1 MPRSPHHFF
10 SFRSSPS
17 GKGELFRSRLKGS
30 LWIWTAGTGAMFFL
44 TALEDLVRQGWNL
57 PLLIGSFGAT
67 AVLLYGAP
75 QSPLAQPRNVIGGHV
90 VSALIGVV
98 TFQMLGACG
107 LLAPSLAVSTA
118 IVAMRLT
125 GTLHPPGGATALL
138 AVIGGDGIHQLGYWY
153 ALVPCGAGAVVMVGT
168 AVAAY
173 RLAGN
178 GVYPV
183 RG

>member
-1 MPRSPHHFF
+1 MSRSVFLF
-10 SFRSSPS
+10 SSLWASG
-17 GKGELFRSRLKGS
+17 GKGEPLRSRLKDC
-30 LWIWTAGTGAMFFL
+30 LWIWITGSGAMFFL
-44 TALEDLVRQGWNL
+44 TALENVLRQGWNL

-90 VSALIGVV
+90 VSALIGVMA
-98 TFQMLGACG
+98 FQMLGAYG

-118 IVAMRLT
+118 IVVMRLT
-125 GTLHPPGGATALL
+125 GTLHPPGGATALM

-153 ALVPCGAGAVVMVGT
+153 ALVPCGAGAVVMVCT

-173 RLAGN
+173 RLG
-178 GVYPV
+178 GSVSYPS

>member
-1 MPRSPHHFF
+1 
-10 SFRSSPS
+10 
-17 GKGELFRSRLKGS
+17 
-30 LWIWTAGTGAMFFL
+30 MFFL
-44 TALEDLVRQGWNL
+44 TALENVLRQGWNL

-90 VSALIGVV
+90 VSALIGVMG
-98 TFQMLGACG
+98 FQMLGAYG

-118 IVAMRLT
+118 IVVMRLT
-125 GTLHPPGGATALL
+125 GTLHPPGGATALM

-153 ALVPCGAGAVVMVGT
+153 ALVPCGAGAVVMVCT

-173 RLAGN
+173 RLG
-178 GVYPV
+178 GSVSYPS